1 MLYAQA
7 RMLSQQ
13 LIQGCALMGLG
24 VVQKY
29 KQRGPQMPEQMAE
42 EDADLLLSDVPEPKL
57 VVEAEVLSF
66 RTDGDS
72 RDDGDLVSPIAMTND
87 RGVATRCPGLD
98 DIRDQEKPRFVGENE
113 VGTQP
118 RSVFFTRGQSF
129 CFQRSM
135 ASSSRSTA
143 RVSGF

>member
-1 MLYAQA
+1 
-7 RMLSQQ
+7 
-13 LIQGCALMGLG
+13 MGWG

-29 KQRGPQMPEQMAE
+29 KQRGPQMPEPMAE

-72 RDDGDLVSPIAMTND
+72 RDDGDLLSPIARMND

-98 DIRDQEKPRFVGENE
+98 DIGDQEKPRFVGENE

-118 RSVFFTRGQSF
+118 RSVFFTRSQSF
-129 CFQRSM
+129 CFQRSL
-135 ASSSRSTA
+135 AWSSRSRA
-143 RVSGF
+143 RVSGL